1 MQPIPKLIILGRD
14 GILNEFR
21 EDHIKAPEEWV
32 AVPGALEAVSRL
44 NHAGWHAVVATNQSG
59 IGRGM
64 IDMAAVNAVHAHMMR
79 SLQSLGGRID
89 AVFFCPHTPE
99 DSCDCRKPLPG
110 MALDIGRRYGVDLR
124 HVPMV
129 GDTLRDLQAAQSA
142 GCEPHLVRSGR
153 AAGLSAAEVG
163 ELIAQVPGTF
173 VHQDLGQLANH
184 LLEREHLRDS
194 QSGSLA

>member
-32 AVPGALEAVSRL
+32 AVPGALEAVARL
-44 NHAGWHAVVATNQSG
+44 NHAGWHAVVCTNQSG

-79 SLQSLGGRID
+79 SLQGFGGRID

-99 DSCDCRKPLPG
+99 EQCDCRKPLPG
-110 MALDIGRRYGVDLR
+110 LALDIGRRYGVDLR
-124 HVPMV
+124 EVPMV
-129 GDTLRDLQAAQSA
+129 GDTLRDLQAAQAA

-153 AAGLSAAEVG
+153 AAALSAAEVAD
-163 ELIAQVPGTF
+163 LVAQVPGTF
-173 VHQDLGQLANH
+173 VHHDLGELATH
-184 LLEREHLRDS
+184 LLERAHVRDS
-194 QSGSLA
+194 QSGGFI